1 MKYRLGFTVVEIVIA
16 LVIIAV
22 GFLPIYNLF
31 RQGSVGTVNT
41 INETEATNYAS
52 DLINLCKDLRY
63 SSVTDKVSGNERKL
77 ENDTEIQAF
86 FNELDFTPLPE
97 VKKPFIRKMILTRFD
112 RRKFMEWIKDLFS
125 GRKKVETFK
134 VEVTVTFPRNNTRE
148 DSPDRDEVTLY
159 TLIMD

>member
-77 ENDTEIQAF
+77 ENDILTQRNEALEKRCEELNEITK
-86 FNELDFTPLPE
+86 NKE
-97 VKKPFIRKMILTRFD
+97 KISKRIKINNRKIRKGIISLNEN
-112 RRKFMEWIKDLFS
+112 RKQIIS
-125 GRKKVETFK
+125 
-134 VEVTVTFPRNNTRE
+134 
-148 DSPDRDEVTLY
+148 
-159 TLIMD
+159 